1 VVILISIKR
10 LKYIIEGVVLITFL
24 MKCEMDEMDEMESGE
39 ISLRYVIQR
48 GLEYSRGRDL
58 KERERETGREMII
71 HIVELF

>member
-1 VVILISIKR
+1 MVILISIKR

-24 MKCEMDEMDEMESGE
+24 MKCEMDEMESGE

-58 KERERETGREMII
+58 KERERERGREMII